1 MNFDEMAYPE
11 IIYIDGQEHKA
22 ASDLKKSSV
31 NVPYSNEPS
40 VGLGDIIKQKSG
52 KI

>member
-22 ASDLKKSSV
+22 SRDLVLTSLIQM
-31 NVPYSNEPS
+31 N
-40 VGLGDIIKQKSG
+40 QM
-52 KI
+52 